1 MTEIRL
7 ESLEDTKR
15 LARWFARRLPRRKS
29 VRALLLR
36 GPLGSGKT
44 AFACRLARALPGGE
58 AAETGSP
65 SFTLCNRYPTTP
77 AMLHGDLY
85 RCPASPPEELTEALR
100 DADILTVLEW
110 AEFLPG
116 AELPEEFLDILF
128 TPCENG
134 RLVTVNAVGRDAKDL
149 LRELLRQWTGTAGK
163 EREAW
168 LL

>member
-1 MTEIRL
+1 MAEIRL

-15 LARWFARRLPRRKS
+15 LARWFAQRLPRRRP

-44 AFACRLARALPGGE
+44 TFAGCLARSLPGGE

-65 SFTLCNRYPTTP
+65 SFTICNRYPTTP
-77 AMLHGDLY
+77 IMLHGDLY
-85 RCPASPPEELTEALR
+85 RCPASPPEELTEALQ

-110 AEFLPG
+110 AEFLPRT
-116 AELPEEFLDILF
+116 ELPEEFLDILF
-128 TPCENG
+128 TPCEST
-134 RLVTVNAVGRDAKDL
+134 RLLTVKAVGRDAKAL
-149 LRELLRQWTGTAGK
+149 LGELRRHWTETVGK
-163 EREAW
+163 DQEAC

>member
-1 MTEIRL
+1 MAEIRL
-7 ESLEDTKR
+7 ESLEDTER
-15 LARWFARRLPRRKS
+15 LARWFALRLPRLRP

-44 AFACRLARALPGGE
+44 TFACRLAQSLPGGE
-58 AAETGSP
+58 SAETGSP

-85 RCPASPPEELTEALR
+85 RCPDSPPEELTEALR

-116 AELPEEFLDILF
+116 ADLPEEFLDILF
-128 TPCENG
+128 TPCETA
-134 RLVTVNAVGRDAKDL
+134 RLLTVNAVGRDAKEL
-149 LRELLRQWTGTAGK
+149 TRELCRYWPGTGGK
-163 EREAW
+163 EQKAW

>member
-1 MTEIRL
+1 VTEIRI

-15 LARWFARRLPRRKS
+15 LARWFAQHLPRHRF

-36 GPLGSGKT
+36 GPMGSGKT
-44 AFACRLARALPGGE
+44 TFACFLARFLPGGE

-85 RCPASPPEELTEALR
+85 RCPASPPDELTEALQ
-100 DADILTVLEW
+100 DAGMLTVLEW
-110 AEFLPG
+110 AEFLPK

-128 TPCENG
+128 TPCENVRLLTVSAAG
-134 RLVTVNAVGRDAKDL
+134 RGAKKL
-149 LRELLRQWTGTAGK
+149 LRELRRQWAETTGK
-163 EREAW
+163 KQEAS